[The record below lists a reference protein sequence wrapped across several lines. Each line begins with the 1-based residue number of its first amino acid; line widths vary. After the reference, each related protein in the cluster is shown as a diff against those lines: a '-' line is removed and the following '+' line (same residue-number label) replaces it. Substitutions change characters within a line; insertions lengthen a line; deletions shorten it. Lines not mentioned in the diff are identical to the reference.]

1 MDRNRAVAV
10 VLLLLAGGCSRRE
23 APTARVQTSLPPPR
37 AQAARSAAPQS
48 PPEVAA
54 RPAAPRYPAS
64 LKPYRVSASLKEV
77 SNLAQY
83 RPLKLEPAVRTQLA
97 RNLFACRPTDHKQL
111 FQVYENNDYLDLPS
125 FVTVD
130 LVLQLF
136 HVFYGY
142 TLRTVEAGSLVP
154 ALEQLAEEMQRGSLA
169 QLRAA
174 REPAIRDAALRN
186 VAFAAV
192 TARLL
197 GRSPALPPGAQAM
210 VTGELRLIDAHEGW
224 AVGPIMPYKLDYSQF
239 VPRGH
244 YTRSNRLK
252 RYFRAMTWL
261 GLAPFAPRFSD
272 KGPADGPLRQ
282 ALLLSRT
289 LTASKAAAIWQ
300 RIYEPTSFYVNTA
313 DDLTPAEVAAAAGR
327 ALGKGHAVAAYAP
340 ADALAKVRTALVA
353 LRRRPGIG
361 ARMELS
367 PPYPD
372 PDVQMRVMGQRYIP
386 DSEAMQRLC
395 APIERPFPC
404 GMDVM
409 AVLGSPRA
417 EEIIRADPKVFNTN
431 GWKPYDSERAKLI
444 AEFAAI
450 PADRWS
456 SSLYWSWLDC
466 LREVMRPVPAGY
478 PSFMQ
483 SSAWADRSLYTA
495 LGSWAELRHDTILYG
510 KQSAVECGGGEEER
524 LPRGY
529 VEPNVQLYDRLA
541 ALLTQ
546 TRQGLE
552 RRKLMPERLRDR
564 FGEFESLVRFLRTCS
579 LKELRNEAL
588 TEAEYLEIKY
598 IGAKCEMLTLATVD
612 NAPNTWDLVDEAD
625 RDMAVVADVH
635 TATDLCLEVGVGRAH
650 EILIIVHVAGKLTLT
665 RGAIFSFHE
674 FKHPT
679 SDRLTDEKWRDL
691 LKAGKAP
698 VPPAWTRSFLT
709 PAKPATGDE
718 LQGYSSGC

>member
-1 MDRNRAVAV
+1 MARAE
-10 VLLLLAGGCSRRE
+10 RR
-23 APTARVQTSLPPPR
+23 LPPSR
-37 AQAARSAAPQS
+37 AQAARPAAPQ
-48 PPEVAA
+48 PPRKVVAK
-54 RPAAPRYPAS
+54 PVAPRYPAS

-77 SNLAQY
+77 SNLGQY
-83 RPLKLEPAVRTQLA
+83 RPLNLEPAVRAHLA

-142 TLRTVEAGSLVP
+142 TLRTVEAESLVP
-154 ALEQLAEEMQRGSLA
+154 ALRQLADEMHRGSLA
-169 QLRAA
+169 QLRGAQ
-174 REPAIRDAALRN
+174 EPVIRDAALRN
-186 VAFAAV
+186 VAFAGV

-197 GRSPALPPGAQAM
+197 GRSPAMPPGADAM
-210 VTGELRLIDAHEGW
+210 VARELRLIDAHEGW
-224 AVGPIMPYKLDYSQF
+224 AVGAILPYKMDYSQF

-244 YTRSNRLK
+244 YTRSDRLK
-252 RYFRAMTWL
+252 RYFRAMMWL
-261 GLAPFAPRFSD
+261 GLAPFAPQFSD
-272 KGPADGPLRQ
+272 KSPADGPLRQ

-289 LTASKAAAIWQ
+289 LTAPRAAALWQ
-300 RIYEPTSFYVNTA
+300 RVYEPTSFYVNTA

-327 ALGKGHAVAAYAP
+327 TLGKGHAVAAYASP
-340 ADALAKVRTALVA
+340 EALSKVRTALGA
-353 LRRRPGIG
+353 LRRPGIR

-367 PPYPD
+367 PPYAD
-372 PDVQMRVMGQRYIP
+372 PELQMRVMGQRYIP
-386 DSEAMQRLC
+386 DSDAMQRLC

-417 EEIIRADPKVFNTN
+417 EAIIRADPKTFNTN
-431 GWKPYDSERAKLI
+431 GWKPYDAERAKLI

-450 PADRWS
+450 PPARWS

-466 LREVMRPVPAGY
+466 LREVTRPVPAGY

-483 SSAWADRSLYTA
+483 GSAWADRSLYTA

-510 KQSAVECGGGEEER
+510 KQSAVECGGGEEEK
-524 LPRGY
+524 LPKGY
-529 VEPNVQLYDRLA
+529 VEPNVALYDRLA

-564 FGEFESLVRFLRTCS
+564 FGEFESLVRFLRACS
-579 LKELRNEAL
+579 LKELRNQAL

-635 TATDLCLEVGVGRAH
+635 TASDLCLEVGVGRAH
-650 EILIIVHVAGKLTLT
+650 EILVIVRVGGKLTLT
-665 RGAIFSFHE
+665 RGATFSFHE
-674 FKHPT
+674 FKQPA
-679 SDRLTDEKWRDL
+679 SERLTDAGWRDL

-709 PAKPATGDE
+709 PVKPATGAE

>member
-1 MDRNRAVAV
+1 MDRIRAVAV
-10 VLLLLAGGCSRRE
+10 ALLLLAGGCSRQV
-23 APTARVQTSLPPPR
+23 APVPRVKAHLPPSR
-37 AQAARSAAPQS
+37 A
-48 PPEVAA
+48 EDA
-54 RPAAPRYPAS
+54 RPVAPAPPPKVVAKPVASRYPAS

-77 SNLAQY
+77 SNLPQY
-83 RPLKLEPAVRTQLA
+83 RALKLEQAVRSQLA

-142 TLRTVEAGSLVP
+142 TLRTVEAQSLAP
-154 ALEQLAEEMQRGSLA
+154 ALEQLADEMRRGSLA

-192 TARLL
+192 TAGLL
-197 GRSPALPPGAQAM
+197 GRRVALPPEAEAM
-210 VTGELRLIDAHEGW
+210 VAGELRLVDAHEGW
-224 AVGPIMPYKLDYSQF
+224 AVGAILPYKLDYSQF

-244 YTRSNRLK
+244 YTRSDRLK
-252 RYFRAMTWL
+252 RYFRAMMWL

-272 KGPADGPLRQ
+272 KSPADGPLRQ

-289 LTASKAAAIWQ
+289 LNAPRAAALWQ

-313 DDLTPAEVAAAAGR
+313 DDLTPAELSAAAGR
-327 ALGKGHAVAAYAP
+327 ALGKGHAVTAYAP
-340 ADALAKVRTALVA
+340 ADALAKVRAALDA
-353 LRRRPGIG
+353 LRRPGIR

-417 EEIIRADPKVFNTN
+417 EAIIRADPKVFNTN
-431 GWKPYDSERAKLI
+431 GWMPYDAERAKLA
-444 AEFAAI
+444 AEFAAL
-450 PADRWS
+450 PAGRWS

-466 LREVMRPVPAGY
+466 LREVTRTVPAGY
-478 PSFMQ
+478 PTFMR
-483 SSAWADRSLYTA
+483 SSAWADRSLYSA

-510 KQSAVECGGGEEER
+510 KQSAVECGGGEEEK
-524 LPRGY
+524 LPKGY
-529 VEPNVQLYDRLA
+529 VEPNAPLYDRLA

-625 RDMAVVADVH
+625 RDMAIVADVH
-635 TATDLCLEVGVGRAH
+635 TATDLCLEVGVGRAQ
-650 EILIIVHVAGKLTLT
+650 EILVIVRVAGKLTLT

-698 VPPAWTRSFLT
+698 TPPAWTRSFLT
-709 PAKPATGDE
+709 PVKPATGTE
-718 LQGYSSGC
+718 LKGYSSGC